1 MKFLSLLVNVAQ
13 WSPMNA
19 RLQGAS
25 AENLLE
31 EGISYKKQRYKNFT
45 NKLHNSRAKA
55 SITRSFGVTE
65 NPRDAPYYVEFSL
78 RTRKVAHSGGNVYI
92 FPLVNFNWVSW

>member
-31 EGISYKKQRYKNFT
+31 EGISYKKQRYKNFS
-45 NKLHNSRAKA
+45 NKIHNSRAKKA
-55 SITRSFGVTE
+55 TCEKGKRATTARVIKQKK
-65 NPRDAPYYVEFSL
+65 A
-78 RTRKVAHSGGNVYI
+78 
-92 FPLVNFNWVSW
+92 